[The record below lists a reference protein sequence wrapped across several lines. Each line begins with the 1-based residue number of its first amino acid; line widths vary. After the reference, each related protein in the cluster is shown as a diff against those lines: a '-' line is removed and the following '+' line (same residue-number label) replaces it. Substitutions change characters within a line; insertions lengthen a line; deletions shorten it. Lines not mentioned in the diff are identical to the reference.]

1 MKTKMINS
9 QLNNFRTYQKVL
21 REMLTLAENVFDF
34 ENLPENIDRSFLNIT
49 LVKKGCI
56 AFFVDEVMG
65 LTALPFKSTKGLK
78 DVYDRPLGITVFAS
92 NGYQRNLKPDEYVL
106 MYDNNGKYP
115 IYLDICQ
122 LAERAALCIRTQD
135 INIKQ
140 QRTPRFFT
148 ASNQDVALSLKKLID
163 DIESNDDTVVS
174 YDGVPT
180 SEITNVLSP
189 APYVTDKI
197 DDHLDKIWAS
207 FYRLIGVANLVE
219 QKKERMITD
228 EMSASQGGTIASRWA
243 RFEPRQRAIE
253 EINKKFNMNISV
265 RYYDGEPDSKKGDE
279 DVSDD
284 VSDVDSESV
293 STQE

>member
-78 DVYDRPLGITVFAS
+78 DVYGRPLGVTVYAS
-92 NGYQRNLKPDEYVL
+92 NGYQRDLKPSEYVL

-122 LAERAALCIRTQD
+122 A
-135 INIKQ
+135 
-140 QRTPRFFT
+140 T
-148 ASNQDVALSLKKLID
+148 ATSKSP
-163 DIESNDDTVVS
+163 VS
-174 YDGVPT
+174 Y
-180 SEITNVLSP
+180 
-189 APYVTDKI
+189 
-197 DDHLDKIWAS
+197 
-207 FYRLIGVANLVE
+207 
-219 QKKERMITD
+219 
-228 EMSASQGGTIASRWA
+228 
-243 RFEPRQRAIE
+243 
-253 EINKKFNMNISV
+253 
-265 RYYDGEPDSKKGDE
+265 
-279 DVSDD
+279 
-284 VSDVDSESV
+284 
-293 STQE
+293 

>member
-1 MKTKMINS
+1 M
-9 QLNNFRTYQKVL
+9 
-21 REMLTLAENVFDF
+21 
-34 ENLPENIDRSFLNIT
+34 
-49 LVKKGCI
+49 
-56 AFFVDEVMG
+56 
-65 LTALPFKSTKGLK
+65 
-78 DVYDRPLGITVFAS
+78 
-92 NGYQRNLKPDEYVL
+92 
-106 MYDNNGKYP
+106 
-115 IYLDICQ
+115 
-122 LAERAALCIRTQD
+122 CIRTQD

-163 DIESNDDTVVS
+163 DIESNDDTVVN

>member
-9 QLNNFRTYQKVL
+9 QLNNFRTYQKCL

-65 LTALPFKSTKGLK
+65 LTALPFKTSTGKK
-78 DVYDRPLGITVFAS
+78 DVYGRPLGITVQGT
-92 NGYQRNLKPDEYVL
+92 NGYQRYLKPEEYVL

-122 LAERAALCIRTQD
+122 LAERMALCIRTQD

-140 QRTPRFFT
+140 QRTPRIWT
-148 ASNQDVALSLKKLID
+148 ASNQDIALSLKKIID
-163 DIESNDDTVVS
+163 EIEANEDEVVS
-174 YDGVPT
+174 YDGLPT
-180 SEITNVLSP
+180 ADITEVLSP

-197 DDHLDKIWAS
+197 DDHIDKIWAS

-243 RFEPRQRAIE
+243 RFEPRQRAIA

-265 RYYDGEPDSKKGDE
+265 RYYDGEPDSKKGEE

-284 VSDVDSESV
+284 VSDDDSQSIQTE
-293 STQE
+293 E